1 MLANCIRVF
10 RSVNRHRRWK
20 TSEVYSGRTGC
31 SYTIYITVLLFFSKG
46 VLVLLC
52 RFVPAIRY
60 SPDEESGAAAAVG
73 FSWQGLP
80 DF

>member
-1 MLANCIRVF
+1 MSAFV
-10 RSVNRHRRWK
+10 
-20 TSEVYSGRTGC
+20 
-31 SYTIYITVLLFFSKG
+31 FFSKAG
-46 VLVLLC
+46 LVLLC